1 MPSIIDIAA
10 NLLRIREQIADSAS
24 RASRDPASVRLVAV
38 SKTFPAEGIME
49 AYDCGQRDFGE
60 NRVQEFLQ
68 KLPQLHCPEAVFHL
82 IGHLQTNKVQQAM
95 AFDWVQTVD
104 NQRLALRLNEA
115 AAKVSKR
122 VPVLIEVKLGEEETK
137 TGASEQEAA
146 GLASFVD
153 SLDGLQLTGLMTI
166 PPYALDPEGSRPYF
180 RSLRQLRDRLREAGL
195 QQLKELSMGMSRD
208 FAIAIEEGAT
218 IVRIGTAIFG
228 PRTPK

>member
-1 MPSIIDIAA
+1 VPSIIDIAA